1 MKTYNRLFNQ
11 IYSFENLLLAARKA
25 QDGKR
30 FQEAVA
36 RFNFHLERELYRL
49 QEELQTRTY
58 RPGPYHEFHIYEP
71 KLRKISAAPYR
82 DRVVHHALCNVIEP
96 IFDRTFIFDSYACRR
111 DKGTHKA
118 VDRFTEFCRKSD
130 YVLKCDIK
138 KYFPSI
144 DHGILKTLFRRKI
157 RDANVLWLMDLIV
170 DFSNPQEGFLDE
182 RGIAGDRPPRYGD
195 GDTLGIAGDRPP
207 RYGGTETLG
216 IAGDRPPRYGNGDI
230 GNGDIF
236 GGDRRRGIPIGN
248 LTSQFYANIYL
259 NGFDHFVK
267 ETLKCRHYIRY
278 VDDFVVLD
286 NDKARLHQV
295 KAEMEAYLAQHLR
308 LQLHEHKCQIS
319 PVKTGTDFLGYRVF
333 PTHRLLRQTSVTRA
347 RRRLRR
353 LQQDYAAGD
362 ISQDAV
368 KHSVQSWLGHVKHAD
383 TYGLRRAIFSQLS
396 FRRSS

>member
-11 IYSFENLLLAARKA
+11 ICSFENLLLAARKA

-36 RFNFHLERELYRL
+36 RFNFHLEPELYRL

-58 RPGPYHEFHIYEP
+58 RPCPYHEFHIYEP

-96 IFDRTFIFDSYACRR
+96 IFDRTFIFDSYACRKG
-111 DKGTHKA
+111 KGTHKA

-157 RDANVLWLMDLIV
+157 RDTNVLWLMDLVV
-170 DFSNPQEGFLDE
+170 DFSNPQEGLLDE
-182 RGIAGDRPPRYGD
+182 QGMARAKKRRNIPSPDEGA
-195 GDTLGIAGDRPP
+195 DTVGETSRSRFPLDSPSPDAE
-207 RYGGTETLG
+207 GTV
-216 IAGDRPPRYGNGDI
+216 
-230 GNGDIF
+230 
-236 GGDRRRGIPIGN
+236 RRRGIPIGN

-278 VDDFVVLD
+278 VDDFVWTTTRRACIKSKRRWRHTWRSISD
-286 NDKARLHQV
+286 CSCTNTNARSRPP
-295 KAEMEAYLAQHLR
+295 KRE
-308 LQLHEHKCQIS
+308 QIS
-319 PVKTGTDFLGYRVF
+319 LGIGY
-333 PTHRLLRQTSVTRA
+333 
-347 RRRLRR
+347 
-353 LQQDYAAGD
+353 
-362 ISQDAV
+362 
-368 KHSVQSWLGHVKHAD
+368 
-383 TYGLRRAIFSQLS
+383 
-396 FRRSS
+396 FRRIGCSVKLLSRVRVDDCGDCNRITQRETSRRKQ